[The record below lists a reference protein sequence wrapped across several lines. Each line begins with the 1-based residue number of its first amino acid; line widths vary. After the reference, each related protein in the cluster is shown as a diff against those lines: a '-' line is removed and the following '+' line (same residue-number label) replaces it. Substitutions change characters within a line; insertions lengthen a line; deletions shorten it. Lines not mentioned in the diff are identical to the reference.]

1 MTGYSPVKLH
11 LYIVISLKPVEVF
24 MRLLQSIEDGYIAS
38 DLGNCESQR
47 QTDPTSAASYHN
59 DSALQREKILDRP
72 VKVSVNV
79 ALENLLWLYYGAH
92 VYFWS
97 CSVTIVEMTEGS
109 RVTSYNIE
117 NAAGRMRFFI
127 RVE

>member
-11 LYIVISLKPVEVF
+11 LYLVISLEPVEVF
-24 MRLLQSIEDGYIAS
+24 MRLLQSIEDGNIAS
-38 DLGNCESQR
+38 DLGDCESKR
-47 QTDPTSAASYHN
+47 QTDPTSTASYHN

-72 VKVSVNV
+72 VKVSVSV

-97 CSVTIVEMTEGS
+97 CSVTIVERTEGLK
-109 RVTSYNIE
+109 VTSYNIE
-117 NAAGRMRFFI
+117 NVAGRMGFFI